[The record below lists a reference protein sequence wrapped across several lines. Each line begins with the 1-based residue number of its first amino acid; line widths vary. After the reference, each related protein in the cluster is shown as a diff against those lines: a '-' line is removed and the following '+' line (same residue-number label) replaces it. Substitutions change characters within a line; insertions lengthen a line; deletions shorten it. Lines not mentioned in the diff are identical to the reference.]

1 MNFQEIPQPLLQ
13 KLGRAWKPP
22 KKWKVSEWSDAHR
35 RLSSEAS
42 AEPGQWRSNRA
53 EYQRGIMD
61 AVNDP
66 RTERIVVM
74 SAAQVGK
81 SSVIENI
88 LGFFV
93 HQDPCPALLIQPT
106 LEMAQTF
113 AKLRLRPML
122 RDTPVLAELIDE
134 PKQRGE
140 TESTLLQLHF
150 TGGSLSITG
159 ANSPSSLSSRSCRLV
174 LADELDRMPLS
185 AGDEGDPVSLA
196 IKRSSTFHNRKIVM
210 VSTPTIQGISRIE
223 QAYRESDQRRYWVP
237 CPHCKTFQVLEWK
250 QVQWVEKKPE
260 TARIV
265 CESCEQPWTEAQR
278 RNAVLRGEWRAQEPF
293 HGTAGFHLNALVS
306 PWIRLPEL
314 AREFIGSKDRPERLQ
329 TFVNLVLGESWEES
343 RESST
348 IGLDLY
354 ERREKLRPVPEDVLL
369 LTAGTDVQD
378 DRLETTV
385 CGWGRD
391 ERLWVL
397 EHNIIWDDPSS
408 GRCWDRLAAYYRTE
422 FESADGRQLRIKRA
436 CVDSGGHHTSAVY
449 AFAGRTRGVLALK
462 GVFGSEAEPLV
473 KASRKY
479 KGSPLILAVSNKA
492 KALLFYRFR
501 ITDEEAPGFIR
512 FDESLDLDW
521 FEQLGAERMSR
532 SYQRGQLTHI
542 FKPVPGRRNEAID
555 CLAYNVAA
563 LAVLNIR
570 NWNQLEKAQVA
581 ARQKQIPKTETE
593 SPYQNQI
600 NRLLPKR
607 RRRNWVTGVLPA
619 RDGWYNR
626 W

>member
-1 MNFQEIPQPLLQ
+1 
-13 KLGRAWKPP
+13 
-22 KKWKVSEWSDAHR
+22 
-35 RLSSEAS
+35 
-42 AEPGQWRSNRA
+42 
-53 EYQRGIMD
+53 MD
-61 AVNDP
+61 SVNDP
-66 RTERIVVM
+66 RTERIVLM
-74 SAAQVGK
+74 ASAQVGK

-88 LGFFV
+88 LGFFIN
-93 HQDPCPALLIQPT
+93 QEPCPAILIQPT
-106 LEMAQTF
+106 LEMGQTF

-122 RDTPVLAELIDE
+122 KDTPLLEELLNE

-140 TESTLLQLHF
+140 TESTLLQLHYP
-150 TGGSLSITG
+150 GGSLSITG

-174 LADELDRMPLS
+174 LADEVDRMPFS
-185 AGDEGDPVSLA
+185 AGEEGDPLSLA
-196 IKRSSTFHNRKIVM
+196 IKRSSTYFNRKIVM
-210 VSTPTIQGISRIE
+210 VSTPTIRGVSRIE
-223 QAYRESDQRRYWVP
+223 QAYLESDQRQFGVP

-250 QVQWVEKKPE
+250 QVQWAENKPE
-260 TARIV
+260 TAHIV
-265 CESCEQPWTEAQR
+265 CGSCEEPWTEAQR
-278 RNAVLRGEWRAQEPF
+278 LYAVSQGVWRAREPF
-293 HGTAGFHLNALVS
+293 HGTAGFHLSALVS

-314 AREFIGSKDRPERLQ
+314 AREFLSSKDRPERLQ
-329 TFVNLVLGESWEES
+329 TFVNLVLGESWDET

-354 ERREKLRPVPEDVLL
+354 ERREKLRPVPQEVLL

-391 ERLWVL
+391 ERLFVI
-397 EHNIIWDDPSS
+397 EHSIIWDDPSS

-422 FESADGRQLRIKRA
+422 FESEDGRRLRIKRA
-436 CVDSGGHHTSAVY
+436 CVDSGGHHTSSVY

-501 ITDEEAPGFIR
+501 ITDAEAPGFIR

-563 LAVLNIR
+563 MSVLNIR
-570 NWNQLEKAQVA
+570 NWDQLEKSQFE
-581 ARQKQIPKTETE
+581 ARQKRENTETE
-593 SPYQNQI
+593 SANQNHI
-600 NRLLPKR
+600 KRITPKR
-607 RRRNWVTGVLPA
+607 RRQNWVTGVLPA